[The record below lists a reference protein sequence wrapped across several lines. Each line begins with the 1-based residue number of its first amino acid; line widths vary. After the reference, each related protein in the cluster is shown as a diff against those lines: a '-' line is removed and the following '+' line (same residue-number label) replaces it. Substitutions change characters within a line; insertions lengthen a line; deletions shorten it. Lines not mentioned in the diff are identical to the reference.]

1 MYGTGVCGNNG
12 APWCVSVLENPCAH
26 HGCEG
31 KGCGD
36 KCLMGDME
44 FECNNEGICD
54 GYHHD
59 CGKCSG
65 CKSISV
71 GHFSSHEFSQILYSR
86 LLKMFLKV

>member
-44 FECNNEGICD
+44 FECNAEGICD

-71 GHFSSHEFSQILYSR
+71 GHFYSSHEFSQILYSR
-86 LLKMFLKV
+86 FLNCF